1 MFKSGTSPTLHGQL
15 AQSSLGES
23 VNLDDVY
30 DSTTDH
36 FTGQSVITGSTQP
49 LTVTGIVVKNFYHR
63 GIATTEMCVC
73 LSVTLCHCIKTNIYR
88 YDFCTDGQPKDSSFA
103 DIRFIP
109 KSERLHLERGR

>member
-73 LSVTLCHCIKTNIYR
+73 LSVCYTLPLYQN
-88 YDFCTDGQPKDSSFA
+88 
-103 DIRFIP
+103 
-109 KSERLHLERGR
+109 EHLPL